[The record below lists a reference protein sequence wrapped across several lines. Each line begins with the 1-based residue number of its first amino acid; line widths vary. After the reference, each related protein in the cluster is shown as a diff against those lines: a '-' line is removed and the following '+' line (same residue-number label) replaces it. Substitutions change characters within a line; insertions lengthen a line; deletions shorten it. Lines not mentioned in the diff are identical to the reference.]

1 MHLVDLLQLEKIN
14 TDITTAVKNGMFVVN
29 KTRRMFS
36 SIGIDHAQEKTTSA
50 SKEMEVNIN
59 IVIVDC

>member
-1 MHLVDLLQLEKIN
+1 
-14 TDITTAVKNGMFVVN
+14 MFVVN
-29 KTRRMFS
+29 KTRRKSS
-36 SIGIDHAQEKTTSA
+36 SIEIDHAQEKTISA

>member
-36 SIGIDHAQEKTTSA
+36 SIEIDHAQEKTTSA